1 MALSR
6 IKVWVA
12 ERLNFSD
19 LNAEFN
25 NLINGAN
32 SLISPFTADVAA
44 GGFKITG
51 LGAGTART
59 DTASLATIQDGTG
72 VYVATVGGTADAIT
86 LTPSPAITAYA
97 AGKTFRFIASG
108 TNTTAVTVAVSSLAT
123 RAVTKNGSTALV
135 AGDISSGALVE
146 ITDDGTRFQLG
157 TVYASGIFASIID
170 AAGDL
175 IVGTA
180 ADTAGILP
188 ASASPAAHATTCNIW
203 AARYNTLTGGIV
215 TFTDV
220 ADAPY
225 AGAWSVVVANAAH
238 IFTDGANIEVMGNA
252 NYTCTAGDV
261 LLFTAKTTTTFQ
273 MSVLKED
280 GKPVVGI
287 TLGTEQASTSGTSID
302 FTGIPSGVKRITI
315 MFNGTSTSGT
325 SPIMIQIGDSG
336 GVETSGYNSNVSDNA
351 ASTNSTAGFIQ
362 LTASVAAGLYRGTF
376 VLDLEDSSDF
386 TWIGF
391 GNLTQDGS
399 AKVNSSA
406 GGKALSATLDR
417 VRITTVNG
425 SDTFDAGAI
434 NISYQ
439 S

>member
-1 MALSR
+1 MAFSR

-32 SLISPFTADVAA
+32 SLIPPFTADVAA

-157 TVYASGIFASIID
+157 AVYAGGIAASIID

-180 ADTAGILP
+180 ADTVARKP
-188 ASASPAAHATTCNIW
+188 ATATVAAHATAMDPW
-203 AARYNTLTGGIV
+203 VARVVTLSGSAV
-215 TFTDV
+215 TFTDI
-220 ADAPY
+220 ADADY
-225 AGAWSVVVANAAH
+225 IGQTVLHIMNAAH
-238 IFTDGANIEVMGNA
+238 IWTDGAVF
-252 NYTCTAGDV
+252 DV
-261 LLFTAKTTTTFQ
+261 Q
-273 MSVLKED
+273 
-280 GKPVVGI
+280 
-287 TLGTEQASTSGTSID
+287 
-302 FTGIPSGVKRITI
+302 
-315 MFNGTSTSGT
+315 
-325 SPIMIQIGDSG
+325 G
-336 GVETSGYNSNVSDNA
+336 G
-351 ASTNSTAGFIQ
+351 
-362 LTASVAAGLYRGTF
+362 
-376 VLDLEDSSDF
+376 
-386 TWIGF
+386 
-391 GNLTQDGS
+391 
-399 AKVNSSA
+399 
-406 GGKALSATLDR
+406 
-417 VRITTVNG
+417 
-425 SDTFDAGAI
+425 
-434 NISYQ
+434 
-439 S
+439 